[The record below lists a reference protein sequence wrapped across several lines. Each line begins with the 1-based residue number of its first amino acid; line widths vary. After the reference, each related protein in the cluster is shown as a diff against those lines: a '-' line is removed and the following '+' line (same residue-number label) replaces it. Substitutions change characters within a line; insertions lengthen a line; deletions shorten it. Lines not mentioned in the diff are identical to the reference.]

1 MNKSNFK
8 ALTESEVDNIVAEC
22 DKAIKTVKTVKTVP
36 RLKLGVKKTN
46 YKGNR
51 RFIAEAKLKAK
62 LDKILLSRA
71 DITGDDMAKQ
81 LSPSNHY
88 EPETNK
94 TNEND
99 KETEL

>member
-1 MNKSNFK
+1 MK
-8 ALTESEVDNIVAEC
+8 DNNVAQYY
-22 DKAIKTVKTVKTVP
+22 DMA
-36 RLKLGVKKTN
+36 N
-46 YKGNR
+46 SFY
-51 RFIAEAKLKAK
+51 KLKAK